1 MLFIEYLHKVTYA
14 QDFGED
20 CSSESES
27 DVESGEECTS
37 DSEMEDANDASNE
50 EEWTSSAETKSE
62 ASEEDVDVEASVE
75 ALEKLIPFNLDDFEK
90 VNFELAVNNLK
101 SGTLLAVNC
110 SWAHTYQI

>member
-1 MLFIEYLHKVTYA
+1 MYPFNKTNSTYNERLLFKYIPKVTCA

-37 DSEMEDANDASNE
+37 DSEIEDANDASNE

-62 ASEEDVDVEASVE
+62 ASEEDDVEASVE
-75 ALEKLIPFNLDDFEK
+75 ALEKLIPFNLEDFEK
-90 VNFELAVNNLK
+90 VKSERFQNF
-101 SGTLLAVNC
+101 
-110 SWAHTYQI
+110 I